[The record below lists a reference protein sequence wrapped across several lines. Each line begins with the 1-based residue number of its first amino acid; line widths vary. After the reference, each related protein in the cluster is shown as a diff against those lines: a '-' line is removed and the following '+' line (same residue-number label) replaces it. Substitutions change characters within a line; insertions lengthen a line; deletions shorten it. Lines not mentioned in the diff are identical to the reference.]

1 MFGLGVGEAVAIL
14 LVILVLFGGRK
25 LPEIGT
31 GLGLGIKNF
40 RKAYRESKAIDI
52 TGSDEESVPG
62 GQNTEKTP

>member
-40 RKAYRESKAIDI
+40 RKAYREAKAIDI
-52 TGSDEESVPG
+52 TGAGEDSASSEQHAPKNS
-62 GQNTEKTP
+62 